1 MSHNNVINAHPDD
14 MEFGM
19 GGTFAKLVESMT
31 VIISV
36 VVTNG
41 GRSSNL
47 FALTEQRMAEVKRK
61 EALRSAGV
69 LGVKD
74 VLFCDEPDAT
84 DEINTTVVR

>member
-19 GGTFAKLVESMT
+19 GGTFGKLVESMA

-41 GRSSNL
+41 DRSSNL

-61 EALRSAGV
+61 EALRSGGV

>member
-1 MSHNNVINAHPDD
+1 MSHNYVINAHPDD

-19 GGTFAKLVESMT
+19 GGTFVKLVESMV

-47 FALTEQRMAEVKRK
+47 FALTE
-61 EALRSAGV
+61 
-69 LGVKD
+69 
-74 VLFCDEPDAT
+74 
-84 DEINTTVVR
+84 

>member
-19 GGTFAKLVESMT
+19 GGTFAKLVESMA

-41 GRSSNL
+41 GRSSKL

-61 EALRSAGV
+61 EALRFGGV

-74 VLFCDEPDAT
+74 ELFCDEPDAT

>member
-19 GGTFAKLVESMT
+19 GGTFVKLVESMA